1 MIRPFLSDI
10 INHNKT
16 PKNLRIHSS
25 NEVIDYET
33 QFGEWKT
40 QLIMSISFI
49 SSKDSDETRSMSTKN
64 NKIEIMIGSETD
76 HIIEELCEYLLQK
89 YREGLEESMR
99 RGKGFIFDSVDLLY
113 YRLQK
118 IKSEQKGRFIYRFS

>member
-33 QFGEWKT
+33 QFGEWKI

-64 NKIEIMIGSETD
+64 NKIEIMIGS
-76 HIIEELCEYLLQK
+76 
-89 YREGLEESMR
+89 
-99 RGKGFIFDSVDLLY
+99 
-113 YRLQK
+113 
-118 IKSEQKGRFIYRFS
+118 

>member
-16 PKNLRIHSS
+16 HKNLRIHSS

-33 QFGEWKT
+33 QFGEWKI
-40 QLIMSISFI
+40 QLITSISSI
-49 SSKDSDETRSMSTKN
+49 SSKDSDETRSMSTKSN
-64 NKIEIMIGSETD
+64 NIEIMIGSETD
-76 HIIEELCEYLLQK
+76 DIIEELCEYLLQK

-99 RGKGFIFDSVDLLY
+99 RGSGFIFDSVDLLY
-113 YRLQK
+113 YHLQK
-118 IKSEQKGRFIYRFS
+118 IKSEQKGRFMYRFS